1 MVYVMQIGIAFLGQ
15 ETHDDYGHAKKRCCR
30 VGESVEMI

>member
-15 ETHDDYGHAKKRCCR
+15 ETHDDYGHAKKDAAEW
-30 VGESVEMI
+30 VNLLK